1 MLNELKRWE
10 LQLFADEGGDASNGD
25 GVDSGNEPKETTPN
39 GKEPEKKDTGDGE
52 KKYTD
57 ADVNALIDKK
67 FAKWQKDQEKKLAEA
82 EKLAKMSEAEKREH
96 ELKELQEENER
107 LKSQQTLS
115 EMRSTASKLLKEKNV
130 SATSD
135 MLDFVATSDAEE
147 TKANIEKFVS
157 IIEAAVK
164 AAEVERNTG
173 KTPKSYKEPKQTN
186 EFEQRLAKYKKK

>member
-10 LQLFADEGGDASNGD
+10 LQLFADDGEDVGGSD
-25 GVDSGNEPKETTPN
+25 GVDTGAESKDTTPN
-39 GKEPEKKDTGDGE
+39 GKEPDNKNAGDDV

-173 KTPKSYKEPKQTN
+173 KTPKSYKEPKGTN
-186 EFEQRLAKYKKK
+186 AFEKRLAKYKKN

>member
-1 MLNELKRWE
+1 MLNELKKWE
-10 LQLFADEGGDASNGD
+10 LQLFADDGENVGGSD
-25 GVDSGNEPKETTPN
+25 GVDKGNEPKESTPN
-39 GKEPEKKDTGDGE
+39 SKEPDNKNAGDDV

-173 KTPKSYKEPKQTN
+173 KTPKSYREPKGAN
-186 EFEQRLAKYKKK
+186 AFEQRLAKYKKN

>member
-10 LQLFADEGGDASNGD
+10 LQLFADDGENVGGSD
-25 GVDSGNEPKETTPN
+25 GVDTGDKPN
-39 GKEPEKKDTGDGE
+39 DSIPNDKEPDNKNAGDDV

-130 SATSD
+130 NATSD

-173 KTPKSYKEPKQTN
+173 KTPKSFTEPKGTN
-186 EFEQRLAKYKKK
+186 AFEKRLAKYKKN

>member
-10 LQLFADEGGDASNGD
+10 LQLFADDGEDVGGSD
-25 GVDSGNEPKETTPN
+25 GVDTGAESKDATPN
-39 GKEPEKKDTGDGE
+39 GKEPDNKNAGDDV

-107 LKSQQTLS
+107 LKSQQALS

-164 AAEVERNTG
+164 VAEVERNTG
-173 KTPKSYKEPKQTN
+173 KTPKSFTEPKGTN
-186 EFEQRLAKYKKK
+186 AFEKRLAKYKKN

>member
-10 LQLFADEGGDASNGD
+10 LQLFADDGEDVGGSD
-25 GVDSGNEPKETTPN
+25 GVDKGDEPKNTTPN
-39 GKEPEKKDTGDGE
+39 GKEPDNKNAGDDV

-157 IIEAAVK
+157 IIEAAIK

-173 KTPKSYKEPKQTN
+173 KTPKSYKEPRQTN

>member
-10 LQLFADEGGDASNGD
+10 LQLFADDGENVGGSD
-25 GVDSGNEPKETTPN
+25 GVDKGDEPKSTTPN
-39 GKEPEKKDTGDGE
+39 GKEPDNKNAGDDV

-173 KTPKSYKEPKQTN
+173 KTPKSFTEPKGTN
-186 EFEQRLAKYKKK
+186 AFEKRLAKYKKN

>member
-10 LQLFADEGGDASNGD
+10 LQLFADDGEDVGGSD
-25 GVDSGNEPKETTPN
+25 GVDTGDKPKDSTPN
-39 GKEPEKKDTGDGE
+39 GKEPDNKNAGDDV

-173 KTPKSYKEPKQTN
+173 KTPKNYREPKQTN
-186 EFEQRLAKYKKK
+186 EFEQRLAKYKKR

>member
-10 LQLFADEGGDASNGD
+10 LQLFADDGEDVGGSD
-25 GVDSGNEPKETTPN
+25 GVDKGDEPKSTTPN
-39 GKEPEKKDTGDGE
+39 GKEPDNKNVGDDV

-107 LKSQQTLS
+107 LKNQQTLS

-173 KTPKSYKEPKQTN
+173 KTPKSFTEPKGTN
-186 EFEQRLAKYKKK
+186 AFEKRLAKYKKN

>member
-10 LQLFADEGGDASNGD
+10 LQLFADDGENVGGSD
-25 GVDSGNEPKETTPN
+25 GVDTSNEPKETTPN
-39 GKEPEKKDTGDGE
+39 GKEHDNKNAGDDV

-107 LKSQQTLS
+107 LKNQQTLS

-173 KTPKSYKEPKQTN
+173 KTPKSFTEPKGTN
-186 EFEQRLAKYKKK
+186 AFEKRLAKYKKN

>member
-10 LQLFADEGGDASNGD
+10 LQLFADDGEDVSGSDGADTGDKPK
-25 GVDSGNEPKETTPN
+25 DSTPN
-39 GKEPEKKDTGDGE
+39 GKEPDNKNAGDDV

-173 KTPKSYKEPKQTN
+173 KTPKSYREPKGAN
-186 EFEQRLAKYKKK
+186 AFEQRLAKYKKN

>member
-10 LQLFADEGGDASNGD
+10 LQLFADDGEDVGGSD
-25 GVDSGNEPKETTPN
+25 GVDKGDESENTTPN
-39 GKEPEKKDTGDGE
+39 GKEPDNKNAGDDV

-115 EMRSTASKLLKEKNV
+115 EMRSTACKLLKEKNV

-173 KTPKSYKEPKQTN
+173 KTPKSYREPKQTN
-186 EFEQRLAKYKKK
+186 EFEQRLAKYKKR

>member
-10 LQLFADEGGDASNGD
+10 LQLFADDGEDVGGSD
-25 GVDSGNEPKETTPN
+25 GVDTGDKPKDSTPN
-39 GKEPEKKDTGDGE
+39 GKEPDNKNAGDDV

-130 SATSD
+130 NATSD

-173 KTPKSYKEPKQTN
+173 KTPKSYREPKQTN

>member
-10 LQLFADEGGDASNGD
+10 LQLFADDGEDVGGSDGLDTGD
-25 GVDSGNEPKETTPN
+25 KPKDSTPN
-39 GKEPEKKDTGDGE
+39 GKEPDNKNTGDDV

-130 SATSD
+130 NATSD

-173 KTPKSYKEPKQTN
+173 KTPKSFTEPKGTN
-186 EFEQRLAKYKKK
+186 AFEKRLAKYKKN

>member
-10 LQLFADEGGDASNGD
+10 LQLFADDGENVGGSD
-25 GVDSGNEPKETTPN
+25 GVDTGDKPNDSIPN
-39 GKEPEKKDTGDGE
+39 GKEPDNKNAGDDV

-130 SATSD
+130 NATSD

-173 KTPKSYKEPKQTN
+173 KTPKSYKKPKQTN